1 MPRPYPPGQVAVP
14 IRRAYPRGVR
24 FFLLLW
30 MTLFVALGPVAA
42 RAATPDAARVGLEL
56 PADWIV
62 ESTSV
67 ATVHGAL
74 TDAATVRRLAEH
86 AAVAVPKLSERLGVP
101 AGAPIDIVVA
111 PDTASFGSLQPG
123 HTPDWADG
131 TAWPNLGLV
140 FLHAPSARRGDA
152 PRLEQVLDHEIVHI
166 LVGRAFGGRPV
177 PRWLQEGLAQ
187 FYAGELGPQTAEVL
201 TRAAGTGSLLP
212 LRQISAGFPAD
223 SNGAQLAYAQ
233 TADFTAFLAQR
244 AGGGESGDAV
254 LRKLLAAG
262 QRGALLSDAVYAS
275 TGQSLELTESQWQAR
290 WGSPW
295 VRADG
300 LAQSGI
306 PAVAATALLAVGVYR
321 RRRRYHAELER
332 LEAEDRRID
341 ERRAYNRWLAA
352 RRAARRQDLMN
363 RVPDGYAWSHPVA
376 ER

>member
-1 MPRPYPPGQVAVP
+1 
-14 IRRAYPRGVR
+14 
-24 FFLLLW
+24 
-30 MTLFVALGPVAA
+30 MTLLVAFGPGVARAASPDAA
-42 RAATPDAARVGLEL
+42 RAAMLGSGGSGVANLAL
-56 PADWIV
+56 PVDWIV

-67 ATVHGAL
+67 ASVHGAL
-74 TDAATVRRLAEH
+74 DDAATVRRMAEH
-86 AAVAVPKLSERLGVP
+86 AATAMPKLSARLGVS
-101 AGAPIDIVVA
+101 AGAPIQIVVA
-111 PDTASFGSLQPG
+111 PDDASFGSLQPG

-131 TAWPNLGLV
+131 TAWPDRSLI

-201 TRAAGTGSLLP
+201 TRAAGTGALLP

-244 AGGGESGDAV
+244 AGGGESGDVV

-262 QRGALLSDAVYAS
+262 QRGALISDAVYAA
-275 TGQSLELTESQWQAR
+275 TGQSLELTEAQWQAR

-295 VRADG
+295 LRADG
-300 LAQSGI
+300 FAQSGI
-306 PAVAATALLAVGVYR
+306 PAMAATVLLGFGVYR
-321 RRRRYHAELER
+321 RRRRFHSDLER
-332 LEAEDRRID
+332 LEAEDRLID
-341 ERRAYNRWLAA
+341 ERRAHNRWLAD
-352 RRAARRQDLMN
+352 RRAAQQQDAEQELMN
-363 RVPDGYAWSHPVA
+363 RVPDGYAWLHPVA